1 MYSKKIICV
10 IVIIV
15 VISVLTSV
23 TEARSYKKRIHKQ
36 ENVKPKQIFDT
47 RETNAPNFI
56 RLLLMRF
63 VYGIAAQMG
72 K

>member
-1 MYSKKIICV
+1 MMIC
-10 IVIIV
+10 
-15 VISVLTSV
+15 LATV
-23 TEARSYKKRIHKQ
+23 TDARSYKKRMHKH
-36 ENVKPKQIFDT
+36 EKPKQIFDT

-72 K
+72 E